1 MQSSSPLYSTCE
13 EDENGDL
20 LIEIPES
27 ILEKMGWKENTELEI
42 SHSDGN
48 ILLRESKE
56 SGD

>member
-1 MQSSSPLYSTCE
+1 MHSSSPLYSTCE

-20 LIEIPES
+20 LVQIPES
-27 ILEKMGWKENTELEI
+27 ILVKMGWKENTELEI

-48 ILLRESKE
+48 ILLRESKK